1 MNLEIKH
8 LPANEQYTFCRE
20 LSTTV
25 KTAADMLN
33 IVHLIDSHSEYTTKY
48 DWFIDKISEIFDVDF
63 VVMYPQLNVVG
74 DDVLFIWII
83 LIAFKDEN
91 GKVITDEE
99 GNKQGNEIV
108 NSMLNYFLNKEGE

>member
-33 IVHLIDSHSEYTTKY
+33 IVSLIDSHSEYTTKY

-99 GNKQGNEIV
+99 GNKQGN
-108 NSMLNYFLNKEGE
+108 